1 MMESEMLYAG
11 LRWPLAIIGLGQK
24 YGLERFS
31 GSGRQKKGRATQ
43 RGLHPGL

>member
-31 GSGRQKKGRATQ
+31 GTKKRACNAERT
-43 RGLHPGL
+43 GL